1 MTQALFSPLRLG
13 PLTLA
18 HRVVMAPLTRM
29 RAGLPGNVPHA
40 LNVEYYRQRAS
51 QGGLIIS
58 EGTQISPTAQGM
70 PATPGIH
77 SQAQIEGWKAVT
89 QAVHD
94 KGGLIFLQLWHVG
107 RISHSSLLGGQLPVA
122 PSPIAAPGKPPRY
135 EYVLTELGWSFR
147 PVMLA
152 LTEWGNE
159 RLSPEGH
166 TVQLLDRASG
176 RAARIGVVD
185 LETGRP
191 ITRDSHAV
199 VSGPAADAVILE
211 RFAQARTK
219 HAATE
224 RA

>member
-122 PSPIAAPGKPPRY
+122 PSPMQLPATRSPLHSSGFPLKPR
-135 EYVLTELGWSFR
+135 ESLRRQTSLRSSRTMRKQLTMRCRQVSTASRF
-147 PVMLA
+147 MA
-152 LTEWGNE
+152 LT
-159 RLSPEGH
+159 
-166 TVQLLDRASG
+166 A
-176 RAARIGVVD
+176 IC
-185 LETGRP
+185 
-191 ITRDSHAV
+191 
-199 VSGPAADAVILE
+199 
-211 RFAQARTK
+211 
-219 HAATE
+219 
-224 RA
+224 